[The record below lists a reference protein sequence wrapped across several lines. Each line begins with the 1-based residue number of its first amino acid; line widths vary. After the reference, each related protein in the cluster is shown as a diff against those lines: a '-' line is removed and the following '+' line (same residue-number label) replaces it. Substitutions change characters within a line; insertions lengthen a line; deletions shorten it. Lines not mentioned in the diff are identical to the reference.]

1 MEYQKINYIIS
12 REMIRLD
19 LRMKVIS
26 NPEQSNNPKYK

>member
-1 MEYQKINYIIS
+1 MEYQKINTLS

-19 LRMKVIS
+19 LRMKIIS

>member
-1 MEYQKINYIIS
+1 MEYQKINILS

-19 LRMKVIS
+19 LRMKIIS